1 MEKYTKLT
9 YEDFIQ
15 IMNQV
20 DNSLEIQ
27 RRIYSSS
34 AKDMSKQELGHFLIN
49 LKDMFKELKK
59 KKKNSTEERAMIK
72 SCIKEIYQMF
82 S

>member
-9 YEDFIQ
+9 HEDFIQ

-49 LKDMFKELKK
+49 LKDMFKELNEHS
-59 KKKNSTEERAMIK
+59 KNSTEERAMIK

>member
-9 YEDFIQ
+9 HEDFIQ

-27 RRIYSSS
+27 RRIYKYWQQFCQRYEQARTWSFPY
-34 AKDMSKQELGHFLIN
+34 EF
-49 LKDMFKELKK
+49 
-59 KKKNSTEERAMIK
+59 ERYVQRI
-72 SCIKEIYQMF
+72 E
-82 S
+82 

>member
-27 RRIYSSS
+27 RRIY
-34 AKDMSKQELGHFLIN
+34 K
-49 LKDMFKELKK
+49 
-59 KKKNSTEERAMIK
+59 
-72 SCIKEIYQMF
+72 YW
-82 S
+82 

>member
-9 YEDFIQ
+9 HEDFIQ

-27 RRIYSSS
+27 RRIYKHWQQFCQRYEQARTWSFSY
-34 AKDMSKQELGHFLIN
+34 EF
-49 LKDMFKELKK
+49 
-59 KKKNSTEERAMIK
+59 ERYVQGI
-72 SCIKEIYQMF
+72 E
-82 S
+82 

>member
-20 DNSLEIQ
+20 DNCLEIQ
-27 RRIYSSS
+27 RRIY
-34 AKDMSKQELGHFLIN
+34 K
-49 LKDMFKELKK
+49 
-59 KKKNSTEERAMIK
+59 
-72 SCIKEIYQMF
+72 YW
-82 S
+82 